1 MISSMNILQ
10 SGHEERKLPGLENK
24 SWWKIIFYCMSF
36 LVIFF
41 ISAIVVD
48 LLTDW
53 MTNYSARFAVREIFL
68 RLPLTFVLFWLF
80 GHYVVKKPLSFF
92 LIRKPTKDI
101 LKWMSVGFVLPLSV
115 ILIYLVFGKIEL
127 LDHAEPLSTSVII
140 YLVVATISIALLGG
154 IIEEF
159 LFRGYMFRILEEK
172 WNTTIAILG
181 PAMLFGSIHLLMID
195 SIDLVN
201 VILVVI
207 PITLVGVMFGLIVHV
222 TRNIWN
228 AVVIHGI
235 WNLFLAGRII
245 RISAFEEHQ
254 FNAIYQLQ
262 ITSDN
267 ILLTGGSF
275 GVESA
280 VPAIAVYLTAI
291 FVLLRYTARKY
302 SRDTEKEAVQDGK

>member
-1 MISSMNILQ
+1 MTSDMDVLQ
-10 SGHEERKLPGLENK
+10 NGPEERKLSGLKNK
-24 SWWKIIFYCMSF
+24 SWWKIILYCMSF
-36 LVIFF
+36 FLIFF
-41 ISAIVVD
+41 ISAIVVS
-48 LLTDW
+48 LLTSW
-53 MTNYSARFAVREIFL
+53 MTNYSARFAIREIFL
-68 RLPLTFVLFWLF
+68 RLPLTLVLFWLF
-80 GHYVVKKPLSFF
+80 AHYIVKEPLSFF
-92 LIRKPTKDI
+92 LIRKPTKEI
-101 LKWMSVGFVLPLSV
+101 LKWISIGFVLPLSV
-115 ILIYLVFGKIEL
+115 ILIYLVSGKIEL
-127 LDHAEPLSTSVII
+127 LAHADPLSSTVII
-140 YLVVATISIALLGG
+140 YLVVATISMALLGG
-154 IIEEF
+154 ILEEV
-159 LFRGYMFRILEEK
+159 LFRGYMFKILEEK
-172 WNTTIAILG
+172 WNTRIAILG

-207 PITLVGVMFGLIVHV
+207 PISLIGVMFGLIVHV

-280 VPAIAVYLTAI
+280 APAIAVYLTAI
-291 FVLLRYTARKY
+291 LVLLLYTARKNF
-302 SRDTEKEAVQDGK
+302 RDTKKEEI

>member
-1 MISSMNILQ
+1 MIRGMDVLQ
-10 SGHEERKLPGLENK
+10 NGPEERKLSGLENK
-24 SWWKIIFYCMSF
+24 SWWKIILYCMSF
-36 LVIFF
+36 FLIFF
-41 ISAIVVD
+41 ISAIVVS
-48 LLTDW
+48 LLTGWIQDP
-53 MTNYSARFAVREIFL
+53 SARFAIREVFL

-80 GHYVVKKPLSFF
+80 AHYVIKKPLSFF
-92 LIRKPTKDI
+92 MIRKPTKEI
-101 LKWMSVGFVLPLSV
+101 LKWISVGFVLPLSV
-115 ILIYLVFGKIEL
+115 ILIYLIFGKIEL
-127 LDHAEPLSTSVII
+127 LGHADPLSSSKII
-140 YLVVATISIALLGG
+140 YLVVATISMALLGG
-154 IIEEF
+154 IIEEV

-228 AVVIHGI
+228 VVVVHGI
-235 WNLFLAGRII
+235 WNFFLAGRII
-245 RISAFEEHQ
+245 RISAFESHQ

-291 FVLLRYTARKY
+291 LVLLLYTRSKY
-302 SRDTEKEAVQDGK
+302 LRGTKKEEI

>member
-1 MISSMNILQ
+1 MQN
-10 SGHEERKLPGLENK
+10 GPEERKLSGLENK
-24 SWWKIIFYCMSF
+24 SWWKIILYCMSF
-36 LVIFF
+36 LLIFF
-41 ISAIVVD
+41 ISAIVVS

-53 MTNYSARFAVREIFL
+53 MTNYSARFAIREIFL
-68 RLPLTFVLFWLF
+68 RLPLTLVLFWLF
-80 GHYVVKKPLSFF
+80 AHYVIKKPSSFF
-92 LIRKPTKDI
+92 MIIKPTKEI
-101 LKWMSVGFVLPLSV
+101 LKWVGIGFVLPLSV
-115 ILIYLVFGKIEL
+115 ILIYLIFGKIEL
-127 LDHAEPLSTSVII
+127 LGHAEPLSSSIII

-181 PAMLFGSIHLLMID
+181 PAMLFGPIHLLMID
-195 SIDLVN
+195 SFGLVD

-207 PITLVGVMFGLIVHV
+207 PISLIGVMFGLIVHV

-228 AVVIHGI
+228 VVIVHGI
-235 WNLFLAGRII
+235 WNFFLAGRII
-245 RISAFEEHQ
+245 RLSAFEEHQ

-262 ITSDN
+262 ITSDH

-291 FVLLRYTARKY
+291 LVLLMYTRRKY
-302 SRDTEKEAVQDGK
+302 SRDTLKGEI

>member
-1 MISSMNILQ
+1 MESNPLL
-10 SGHEERKLPGLENK
+10 HELSLD
-24 SWWKIIFYCMSF
+24 
-36 LVIFF
+36 FF
-41 ISAIVVD
+41 ISAIVVS
-48 LLTDW
+48 LLTGGIQDP
-53 MTNYSARFAVREIFL
+53 SVRFAVREIFL
-68 RLPLTFVLFWLF
+68 RLPLTLVLFWLF
-80 GHYVVKKPLSFF
+80 AHYVVKKPSSFF
-92 LIRKPTKDI
+92 LIRKPTKEI
-101 LKWMSVGFVLPLSV
+101 LKWIAIGFVLPLSV
-115 ILIYLVFGKIEL
+115 ITIYLIFGKIEL
-127 LDHAEPLSTSVII
+127 LGHAEPLSPSVII

-154 IIEEF
+154 IIEEI
-159 LFRGYMFRILEEK
+159 LFRGYMFRILEDK

-181 PAMLFGSIHLLMID
+181 HAMLFGSIHLLMID
-195 SIDLVN
+195 RIDLVN

-207 PITLVGVMFGLIVHV
+207 PISLIGVMFGLIVHV

-228 AVVIHGI
+228 TVVIPGI

-245 RISAFEEHQ
+245 RVSAFEDHQ

-291 FVLLRYTARKY
+291 LVLLLYTARKCCIHFKKHGIL
-302 SRDTEKEAVQDGK
+302 TGFTGFTGC

>member
-1 MISSMNILQ
+1 MTRGMDAFQN
-10 SGHEERKLPGLENK
+10 GHEERKLSGLENK
-24 SWWKIIFYCMSF
+24 SWWKIILYCMSF
-36 LVIFF
+36 LLIFF

-48 LLTDW
+48 MLTSW
-53 MTNYSARFAVREIFL
+53 MTNYSVRFAVREIFL

-80 GHYVVKKPLSFF
+80 AHYVVKKPLSFF
-92 LIRKPTKDI
+92 MIKKPTKEI
-101 LKWMSVGFVLPLSV
+101 LKWVGIGFVLPLSV
-115 ILIYLVFGKIEL
+115 ILIYLIFGKIEL
-127 LDHAEPLSTSVII
+127 LGHADPLSSSVII
-140 YLVVATISIALLGG
+140 YLVVATISMALLGG
-154 IIEEF
+154 IIEEV

-195 SIDLVN
+195 HTNLVN

-207 PITLVGVMFGLIVHV
+207 PITLVGVVFGLIVHI
-222 TRNIWN
+222 TRNVWN
-228 AVVIHGI
+228 AVVVHGI

-245 RISAFEEHQ
+245 RVSAFENHQ

-280 VPAIAVYLTAI
+280 VPAIAVYLTVI
-291 FVLLRYTARKY
+291 LVLLLYTRRKC
-302 SRDTEKEAVQDGK
+302 SRDTLEEGI

>member
-1 MISSMNILQ
+1 M
-10 SGHEERKLPGLENK
+10 
-24 SWWKIIFYCMSF
+24 
-36 LVIFF
+36 
-41 ISAIVVD
+41 
-48 LLTDW
+48 
-53 MTNYSARFAVREIFL
+53 
-68 RLPLTFVLFWLF
+68 PLTLVLFWLF
-80 GHYVVKKPLSFF
+80 AHYVIEKPFSFF
-92 LIRKPTKDI
+92 MIRKPTKEI
-101 LKWMSVGFVLPLSV
+101 LKWISVGFVLPLSV
-115 ILIYLVFGKIEL
+115 ILIYLIFGKIEFL
-127 LDHAEPLSTSVII
+127 GHADPLSSSKII
-140 YLVVATISIALLGG
+140 YLVVATISMALLGG
-154 IIEEF
+154 IIEEI

-207 PITLVGVMFGLIVHV
+207 PISLIGVMFGLIVHV

-245 RISAFEEHQ
+245 RISAFEKHQ
-254 FNAIYQLQ
+254 FDAIYQLQ

-267 ILLTGGSF
+267 IFLTGGSF

-280 VPAIAVYLTAI
+280 VPAIAVYLIAI
-291 FVLLRYTARKY
+291 LVLLLYTARKC
-302 SRDTEKEAVQDGK
+302 SRDTLKEEVLDGK

>member
-1 MISSMNILQ
+1 MIRDTDVLQ
-10 SGHEERKLPGLENK
+10 NGPEERKQSGLENK
-24 SWWKIIFYCMSF
+24 SWWKIILYCMSF
-36 LVIFF
+36 FLIFF
-41 ISAIVVD
+41 ILVIVVS

-53 MTNYSARFAVREIFL
+53 MTNYSARFADREIFL
-68 RLPLTFVLFWLF
+68 RLPLTLVLFWLF
-80 GHYVVKKPLSFF
+80 AHYVIKKPSSFF
-92 LIRKPTKDI
+92 MIRKPTKDI
-101 LKWMSVGFVLPLSV
+101 LKWVGIGFVLPFSV
-115 ILIYLVFGKIEL
+115 ILIYLIFGKIEL
-127 LDHAEPLSTSVII
+127 IGHAEPLSTSVII

-154 IIEEF
+154 IIEEI

-207 PITLVGVMFGLIVHV
+207 PITLVGVMLGLIVHV

-228 AVVIHGI
+228 VVVVHGI
-235 WNLFLAGRII
+235 WNFFLAGRII
-245 RISAFEEHQ
+245 RISAFEDHQ

-262 ITSDN
+262 ITSDH

-280 VPAIAVYLTAI
+280 VPAIVVYLTGI
-291 FVLLRYTARKY
+291 LVLLLYTLRKY
-302 SRDTEKEAVQDGK
+302 SRDT

>member
-1 MISSMNILQ
+1 MTMDMDVLQ
-10 SGHEERKLPGLENK
+10 NGHEKRKLSGLENK
-24 SWWKIIFYCMSF
+24 SWWEIILYCMSF
-36 LVIFF
+36 LLIFF
-41 ISAIVVD
+41 ISAIVVS
-48 LLTDW
+48 LLTGGIQDP
-53 MTNYSARFAVREIFL
+53 SVRFAVREIFL
-68 RLPLTFVLFWLF
+68 RLPITFVLFWLF
-80 GHYVVKKPLSFF
+80 AHYIVKKPLSFF
-92 LIRKPTKDI
+92 MIRKPTKEI
-101 LKWMSVGFVLPLSV
+101 LKWIGIGFVLPLSV
-115 ILIYLVFGKIEL
+115 ILIYLVSGKIEL
-127 LDHAEPLSTSVII
+127 LGHADPLSASVIV
-140 YLVVATISIALLGG
+140 YFVVATISMALLGG
-154 IIEEF
+154 IIEEV

-181 PAMLFGSIHLLMID
+181 PAMLFGSIHLLMIG

-207 PITLVGVMFGLIVHV
+207 PISLIGVMFGLIVYV

-245 RISAFEEHQ
+245 RISAFEDHQ

-280 VPAIAVYLTAI
+280 VPAIAVYLIAI
-291 FVLLRYTARKY
+291 LVLLLYTRRKC
-302 SRDTEKEAVQDGK
+302 SRAALEEAI